1 MLSHIKRHLS
11 VEPFMLGKWL
21 QIENSAIIWNL
32 ATQRLKFYALY
43 LTMAITRNGPA
54 EDCYSIF
61 GYFII
66 TSE

>member
-11 VEPFMLGKWL
+11 VEPFMLGKWF

-54 EDCYSIF
+54 ED
-61 GYFII
+61 
-66 TSE
+66 